1 MSLPE
6 RDWKYLRSIEP
17 ELLDALC
24 RRINLQ
30 ASEILSSPEYHS
42 EHSKYLALYRHIEC
56 SDKIVADC
64 FNGWRRSDISF
75 RTRLLHKHKLLTGDH
90 ISKLSEEAR
99 KILPDH

>member
-30 ASEILSSPEYHS
+30 ASEILSSPEYHND
-42 EHSKYLALYRHIEC
+42 HSKYLALYRHVEA
-56 SDKIVADC
+56 SDKIVAKC
-64 FNGWRRSDISF
+64 FNGWRRSTMPLII
-75 RTRLLHKHKLLTGDH
+75 RIIQKEKLLTEDH
-90 ISKLSEEAR
+90 ISKLSEETR
-99 KILPDH
+99 KLLSDR